1 MTTTLSHAN
10 PITFE
15 GNQAPAT
22 HVLFNDN
29 SHRFEIHTI
38 EWMES
43 QQYISS
49 SAAEKINHFEV
60 LFIIKGKGS
69 LELDGQHYI
78 LTDNSIHCVFPGN
91 IRKINMDPGTDG
103 YYISFAIE
111 FLKLSDGYCIS
122 SAWLEEYNNYSNIA
136 STMIDHEMQPEFETF
151 ASKLKWEYNNYLERR
166 SELLKGLLNIFLIY
180 FSRNL
185 NKLPY
190 NDTPNREKELVN
202 KFFGLLKKNF
212 SSKKLVND
220 YALLL
225 TVTPNFLNRI
235 IKKITGFTTSHHIQQ
250 QIILEAKR
258 QAIYSSVSMKQI
270 AYSLGFDNPAHFS
283 KFFKNNCGINF
294 TDFKKGITHLAGSLT
309 RSKESFL

>member
-1 MTTTLSHAN
+1 MTTTLSHSN
-10 PITFE
+10 PFFFK
-15 GNQAPAT
+15 GNQEPAT
-22 HVLFNDN
+22 GLLSNDN

-38 EWMES
+38 EWLES
-43 QQYISS
+43 NQYITS
-49 SAAEKINHFEV
+49 SAAEKIDHYEV

-69 LELDGQHYI
+69 LVLDGQHHV

-91 IRKINMDPGTDG
+91 IRKINIDPGTEG

-122 SAWLEEYNNYSNIA
+122 SAWLEEYNNYSKVA
-136 STMIDHEMQPEFETF
+136 STTIDHEMQPEFETF
-151 ASKLKWEYNNYLERR
+151 ARKLKWEYNNYFDRK

-180 FSRNL
+180 FSRNM
-185 NKLPY
+185 NTSPR
-190 NDTPNREKELVN
+190 NDIPSKEKELAN
-202 KFFGLLKKNF
+202 KFFNLLKKYY
-212 SSKKLVND
+212 SVKKLVND

-225 TVTPNFLNRI
+225 AVTPNFLNRT

-270 AYSLGFDNPAHFS
+270 AYSLGFDTPAHFS

-294 TDFKKGITHLAGSLT
+294 TEYKKGITHLRAY
-309 RSKESFL
+309 